1 MSRPGTAG
9 RQPGASSSPAQGAG
23 DAMALL
29 GNSTMM
35 QKHAEKT
42 AKQAK
47 QQESLAANRRKYEA
61 LRDEVQRE
69 YDEKMAKVNAR

>member
-1 MSRPGTAG
+1 
-9 RQPGASSSPAQGAG
+9 
-23 DAMALL
+23 MALL